1 MKNIQSFEEFLNES
15 NNEVT
20 FSVDDDKLDQMLN
33 SKFSRQLDYKDDK
46 GDSFY
51 VLARRDF
58 DRFIDLADSS
68 GFDVDYENSEDS
80 VIAVQES
87 LNESYND
94 KDAYKAAVD
103 ILKTLHGFSDKI
115 RFSTEDVN
123 RIYNIVY
130 DDPKEITGDC
140 LKGLKSNKFWNTEF
154 APSTGKFPNG
164 RVNINFN
171 KSAQEILD
179 IENFDK
185 KDWSPKTY

>member
-1 MKNIQSFEEFLNES
+1 MNKIPSFEEFLNE
-15 NNEVT
+15 N
-20 FSVDDDKLDQMLN
+20 
-33 SKFSRQLDYKDDK
+33 
-46 GDSFY
+46 
-51 VLARRDF
+51 
-58 DRFIDLADSS
+58 
-68 GFDVDYENSEDS
+68 
-80 VIAVQES
+80 
-87 LNESYND
+87 LNEAYSD
-94 KDAYKAAVD
+94 KDAYKAVVD

-123 RIYNIVY
+123 RHYNIVY

-154 APSTGKFPNG
+154 APSTGKFENG
-164 RVNINFN
+164 RVNINFD

>member
-1 MKNIQSFEEFLNES
+1 MKKIPSFEEFLNE
-15 NNEVT
+15 N
-20 FSVDDDKLDQMLN
+20 
-33 SKFSRQLDYKDDK
+33 
-46 GDSFY
+46 
-51 VLARRDF
+51 
-58 DRFIDLADSS
+58 
-68 GFDVDYENSEDS
+68 
-80 VIAVQES
+80 
-87 LNESYND
+87 LNEAYSD
-94 KDAYKAAVD
+94 KDAYKAVVD

-123 RIYNIVY
+123 RHYNIVY

-164 RVNINFN
+164 RVNINFD